1 MEPAKTDAQ
10 LWSVRNVIKDNVAFN
25 LNAHKI
31 ISASVTKSVE
41 IEDAFK
47 AVKINNALLVKPVEM
62 VNAKELL
69 FYNKI
74 NA

>member
-1 MEPAKTDAQ
+1 
-10 LWSVRNVIKDNVAFN
+10 VAFN